1 MTPHPSEAGMLPPT
15 DIPDNSSARPRTLYS
30 STAAGPPC
38 GDQYCRVIQEGVV
51 TDAGRGLKVYCA
63 GPLFNQAER
72 DEMAVIADGLVAA
85 GYDVYLPHRDGMEF
99 RLVLE
104 VLVDRGWDQPVA
116 AHFLHEAI
124 FALDIHQVV
133 LDCDALVWNLNGRVP
148 DEGAV
153 SEAAIAWTLG
163 KPIVAYKDDVRS
175 LIAGRYNPLLVG
187 LVDFATV
194 DAIDDI
200 PPALAREIAQQP
212 PPGIELHRLPPRLQ
226 RAVEAGAALWETM
239 TSTGAYCENDIL
251 ADCVTRLFA
260 PT

>member
-1 MTPHPSEAGMLPPT
+1 
-15 DIPDNSSARPRTLYS
+15 
-30 STAAGPPC
+30 
-38 GDQYCRVIQEGVV
+38 V
-51 TDAGRGLKVYCA
+51 TEAGRGLKVYCA

-72 DEMAVIADGLVAA
+72 DEMTAISDGLVAH
-85 GYDVYLPHRDGMEF
+85 GYEVYLPHRDGMEF
-99 RLVLE
+99 RLVLD
-104 VLVDRGWDQPVA
+104 VLLDRGWEHAVA
-116 AHFLHEAI
+116 GQFLHDAI
-124 FALDIHQVV
+124 FALEVHQVV
-133 LDCDALVWNLNGRVP
+133 VDCDALVWNLNGRVP

-187 LVDFATV
+187 LVDFTTV

-200 PPALAREIAQQP
+200 PAALAREIASQP
-212 PPGIELHRLPPRLQ
+212 PPVIDPNRLPPRLQ
-226 RAVEAGAALWETM
+226 RAVDAGAALWETM
-239 TSTGAYCENDIL
+239 TSTGAYCENEIL

>member
-1 MTPHPSEAGMLPPT
+1 M
-15 DIPDNSSARPRTLYS
+15 
-30 STAAGPPC
+30 
-38 GDQYCRVIQEGVV
+38 

-72 DEMAVIADGLVAA
+72 DEMTAIAEGLVAA

-99 RLVLE
+99 RLVLD
-104 VLVDRGWDQPVA
+104 VLLDRGWEHAVA
-116 AHFLHEAI
+116 GQFLHEAI
-124 FALDIHQVV
+124 FALDVHQVV
-133 LDCDALVWNLNGRVP
+133 VDCDALVWNLNGRVP

-163 KPIVAYKDDVRS
+163 KPTVAYKDDVRS

-187 LVDFATV
+187 LVDFTTV

-200 PPALAREIAQQP
+200 PTALAREIACQP
-212 PPGIELHRLPPRLQ
+212 PPEIDPNRLPPRLQ
-226 RAVEAGAALWETM
+226 QAVEAGAALWETM
-239 TSTGAYCENDIL
+239 TSTGAYCENKIL